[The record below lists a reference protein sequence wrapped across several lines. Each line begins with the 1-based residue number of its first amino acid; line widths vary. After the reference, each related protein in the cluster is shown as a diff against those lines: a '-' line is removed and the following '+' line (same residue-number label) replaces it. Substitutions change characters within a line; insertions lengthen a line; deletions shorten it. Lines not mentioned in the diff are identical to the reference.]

1 MNNMIKS
8 SQTIL
13 PHKLTSRARLTFA
26 TVAFISCSIANAQ
39 AAVSV
44 GVYALHAGGKIVY
57 HYRVSNNSA
66 QNITAVSIGRNNQ
79 NDGNPDNDANELLEL
94 PAGWNSKLGIPSTS
108 ATSPTGWRVSV
119 IAPEENS
126 NHAIAWEPL
135 NERSPKLVAG
145 QTINKMSVALDKA
158 DNHYL
163 TGHALITFTDGNPIN
178 ITVPLEQL
186 DTTPPGFTVH
196 LSPATLI
203 SQNNK
208 FVAINASF
216 TIKDDYDRMPVI
228 KLESIT
234 SNEPLAVNDIRDVSL
249 GLDDR
254 YFKFLAESKSTS
266 GRIYTVIYSA
276 TDASGNQALA
286 SATVRVTAATSAPR

>member
-1 MNNMIKS
+1 MNTMIKS

-13 PHKLTSRARLTFA
+13 PHKLTSLARLAFA

-57 HYRVSNNSA
+57 HYRVSNNSE

-108 ATSPTGWRVSV
+108 ATSPTGWRVGV

-216 TIKDDYDRMPVI
+216 TI
-228 KLESIT
+228 T
-234 SNEPLAVNDIRDVSL
+234 
-249 GLDDR
+249 
-254 YFKFLAESKSTS
+254 
-266 GRIYTVIYSA
+266 
-276 TDASGNQALA
+276 
-286 SATVRVTAATSAPR
+286 TACR